1 MFKGVQHPGT
11 PEGGEA
17 RLVQVEIPLDPP
29 GGGGVANRASQW
41 NFSIDRHEALKIFF
55 SFGPIF
61 KSKLI

>member
-29 GGGGVANRASQW
+29 GGGG
-41 NFSIDRHEALKIFF
+41 
-55 SFGPIF
+55 
-61 KSKLI
+61 